1 MKAKKKTKLKPKH
14 SHKKARKHRN
24 NGGGGGGIAP
34 PRSRPR
40 ARSARRGE
48 APPWKT
54 IGAAVA
60 GSIGSAIA
68 SGLIVNQ
75 KVAEPETV
83 SLLMAATGGLGAY
96 LTDGNTRVA
105 FTGVAAAGAGQYALV
120 KLGRLAEKK
129 AQQADDEK
137 AKAKAAAEAAA
148 FAAQQ
153 ARQLAPPAAAP
164 PPPLAPRQHAAGRG
178 VVVDLFRDV
187 SSDLELLDE
196 DEVRYATRDG
206 DVADGSEDDD
216 TPIEIDL
223 DEAA

>member
-1 MKAKKKTKLKPKH
+1 MKAKKKFKPKH
-14 SHKKARKHRN
+14 KKPHKQRN
-24 NGGGGGGIAP
+24 NAGGGAGIAP

-40 ARSARRGE
+40 LRAPRRGE

-60 GSIGSAIA
+60 GSVGSAIA

-129 AQQADDEK
+129 AQQADEEK
-137 AKAKAAAEAAA
+137 AKLEAEAKARAEAAA
-148 FAAQQ
+148 FAAQP
-153 ARQLAPPAAAP
+153 AQLPAPPAP
-164 PPPLAPRQHAAGRG
+164 PPPGPRQQAAGRG

-196 DEVRYATRDG
+196 DEVRYSTRD
-206 DVADGSEDDD
+206 DEFVDEDDD

>member
-1 MKAKKKTKLKPKH
+1 MKAKKKFKPKH
-14 SHKKARKHRN
+14 KKPHKQRN
-24 NGGGGGGIAP
+24 NASGGAGIAP

-40 ARSARRGE
+40 LRAPRRGE

-60 GSIGSAIA
+60 GSVGSAIA

-129 AQQADDEK
+129 AQKADEEK
-137 AKAKAAAEAAA
+137 SKLEADAKA

-153 ARQLAPPAAAP
+153 AQLPAPASP
-164 PPPLAPRQHAAGRG
+164 PPAPRQQAAGRG

-196 DEVRYATRDG
+196 DEVRYSTRDADVG
-206 DVADGSEDDD
+206 DEDDD
-216 TPIEIDL
+216 TPVEIDL

>member
-1 MKAKKKTKLKPKH
+1 MKAKSKK
-14 SHKKARKHRN
+14 HKKQHKQRNKHRN
-24 NGGGGGGIAP
+24 NGAGGGTATT

-40 ARSARRGE
+40 LHVPRRGE

-60 GSIGSAIA
+60 GSVGSAIA
-68 SGLIVNQ
+68 SGLLVNQ

-83 SLLMAATGGLGAY
+83 SLLMAATGGVGAY
-96 LTDGNTRVA
+96 LTDGNARVA

-129 AQQADDEK
+129 AQKADEEK
-137 AKAKAAAEAAA
+137 AKAKADADAL
-148 FAAQQ
+148 AQQ
-153 ARQLAPPAAAP
+153 QAPQLPAPAGSP
-164 PPPLAPRQHAAGRG
+164 PPRQQASGRG
-178 VVVDLFRDV
+178 VVVDLFRD
-187 SSDLELLDE
+187 SAADLELLDE
-196 DEVRYATRDG
+196 DEIRYSTRD
-206 DVADGSEDDD
+206 ADPDDEDDD